1 MKPYIFRTAIVWTLI
16 VAFIFSCFP
25 ASYAIAGISSQQNSK
40 TSSTKR
46 GKNGSST
53 TPNTTTQ
60 PVNRQ
65 EDSQPLNGETQPA
78 SEKSQSSN
86 SQGSATPQEKR
97 SGNDQK
103 ADNDK
108 VPTTFEEALPKQQQS
123 RREPPPF
130 DRPPVNEQSSDNAS
144 VSTGRVPEF
153 DRPASNSSGRTTT
166 SQPSTGR
173 TTASQPSTDSQTQRP
188 GVTVQRPEVNTG
200 NTSTR
205 QSTPNYPSQRYPSG
219 GNDTERY
226 PANNPRTTTDD
237 RDPEPTYRSTPPV
250 LKREKDSRNQ
260 GTNNGDSRGAPPVLR
275 RSGDNSQ
282 SSTTNDRTNQQTSSP
297 TNTRNYP
304 QSGSS
309 PSQQDDG
316 QEETIK
322 LDATL
327 VNIPILVSDRSNRYI
342 SSLNAKD
349 FLLYE
354 DGVQQEVAFFGNERV
369 PFTVAL
375 LLDMSPSV
383 QGNTEA
389 IQDAAIDFV
398 RQLRSDDRV
407 MVISFDRK
415 IDYLTDFTSD
425 RRILEQAIRS
435 VSTGSGTSVY
445 DAVYETVA
453 RKLRNVDGRKALI
466 LFSDGED
473 TTSNKA
479 NYDEAINIVTESDV
493 LVYGLRYASDNGG
506 NVQVNPWPRSP
517 IPNIPFPFPWP
528 FPKRRGH
535 FAPSNLTGQ
544 PNAAGS
550 ATPQWPR
557 RGGRGGRNGDF
568 MADITE
574 AGGGPVFDA
583 QTVGDMRGLANK
595 IAEELRHVYQISY
608 YPTNSLSNGGYRGIR
623 IRVKNRDDISVRH
636 RKGYNAREV
645 ARGSKI

>member
-1 MKPYIFRTAIVWTLI
+1 MKPYIFRMAIVWILI
-16 VAFIFSCFP
+16 AAFVFSCFP
-25 ASYAIAGISSQQNSK
+25 VSYAIAGIGSQQNSK
-40 TSSTKR
+40 TSGTKR

-53 TPNTTTQ
+53 TPNTTPQ
-60 PVNRQ
+60 QVNRQ
-65 EDSQPLNGETQPA
+65 EDLPPLNGEVQPA
-78 SEKSQSSN
+78 SDKSQSSN
-86 SQGSATPQEKR
+86 SQRPATSQEKK
-97 SGNDQK
+97 SGDEQK
-103 ADNDK
+103 TDNEK
-108 VPTTFEEALPKQQQS
+108 VPTTFEEALPKQQQG

-130 DRPPVNEQSSDNAS
+130 DRPPAGAQPTD
-144 VSTGRVPEF
+144 STSTRQTPDF
-153 DRPASNSSGRTTT
+153 DRPASTGSGRGI
-166 SQPSTGR
+166 P
-173 TTASQPSTDSQTQRP
+173 SQPSTDSQAQRP
-188 GVTVQRPEVNTG
+188 GVTVQRPQAPTG
-200 NTSTR
+200 NTSQR
-205 QSTPNYPSQRYPSG
+205 QSTSNPQVQRYPDSNDSG
-219 GNDTERY
+219 RY
-226 PANNPRTTTDD
+226 PANSTRTTTGES
-237 RDPEPTYRSTPPV
+237 DPEPTYRSTPPV
-250 LKREKDSRNQ
+250 LKREKDSRNE
-260 GTNNGDSRGAPPVLR
+260 GVNNGDSRGAPPVLR
-275 RSGDNSQ
+275 RSGDSSQ
-282 SSTTNDRTNQQTSSP
+282 SSSTNDRTNQQTSSP
-297 TNTRNYP
+297 TNTRNSQ
-304 QSGSS
+304 QSNGSS
-309 PSQQDDG
+309 SQQDDS

-322 LDATL
+322 LGATL

-342 SSLNAKD
+342 SSLNVKD

-354 DGVQQEVAFFGNERV
+354 DGVQQEVAFFGNEQV

-389 IQDAAIDFV
+389 IQDAAIDFI
-398 RQLRSDDRV
+398 RQLRPDDRV

-415 IDYLTDFTSD
+415 VDYLTDFTSD
-425 RRILEQAIRS
+425 RRLLERAIRS
-435 VSTGSGTSVY
+435 VTTGSGTSVY

-453 RKLRNVDGRKALI
+453 RKLRNVEGRKALI

-479 NYDEAINIVTESDV
+479 SYDDAINIVTESDV
-493 LVYGLRYASDNGG
+493 LVYGLRYASDGGG

-544 PNAAGS
+544 PNAATS
-550 ATPQWPR
+550 ASPQWPR

-568 MADITE
+568 MSDIAE

-608 YPTNSLSNGGYRGIR
+608 YPSNALSNGGYRAIR

-645 ARGSKI
+645 AKGSKI